1 MKKKLLLFMVFVG
14 IAFSACN
21 DRSGV
26 EALQKQTLAIH
37 DEAMGAMAEMSRT
50 GRALKI
56 HLVRLDSLPNQGG
69 AARDSVAQALA
80 AIEKADEDMMGWM
93 QQYSAP
99 TDKSVSEA
107 TAYLN
112 DQKQKIEQN
121 FSDIKAATAQGKQL
135 LQRYEK

>member
-1 MKKKLLLFMVFVG
+1 MNKKLFPLLALAAV
-14 IAFSACN
+14 IWCACN

-37 DEAMGAMAEMSRT
+37 DEAMEAMAEMSRT

-56 HLVRLDSLPNQGG
+56 HLSRLDSLPNKGG
-69 AARDSVAQALA
+69 AARDSVAQALT

-99 TDKSVSEA
+99 TDKSVPEA

-121 FSDIKAATAQGKQL
+121 YSDIKAAIAQGKQL